1 MFLILYGATRTSLT
15 CHRAAGMDP
24 PAYGAAGGSLTFHE
38 AVGMSLIH
46 NRTTGMFP
54 EFHRAARTSPTCH
67 GAAGTDLTNFGAPRD
82 AVGQEGCPQEA
93 TRAEKDVALVVARG

>member
-1 MFLILYGATRTSLT
+1 
-15 CHRAAGMDP
+15 
-24 PAYGAAGGSLTFHE
+24 
-38 AVGMSLIH
+38 MSL
-46 NRTTGMFP
+46 

-93 TRAEKDVALVVARG
+93 TRTEKDVALVVARG